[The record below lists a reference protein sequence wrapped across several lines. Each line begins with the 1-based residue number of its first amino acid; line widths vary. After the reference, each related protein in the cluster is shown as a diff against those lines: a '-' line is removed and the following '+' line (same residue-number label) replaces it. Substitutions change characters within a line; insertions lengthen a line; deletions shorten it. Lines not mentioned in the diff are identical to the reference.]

1 MAATDLI
8 LTDPQCRA
16 SLRIFKTDTDD
27 LFNDAW
33 LKVREW
39 ELKGNTVLDHRSF
52 FFITARNIY
61 LQQQRQQQP
70 PDIVLEDYNPTPYQQ
85 ALDNF
90 LKKND
95 DIFSNVI
102 KMYLLCP
109 NLSKISRDTN
119 IKLSILK
126 QLLSN
131 ARSRIGMEYIKLSV
145 ANDCDYDTMV

>member
-1 MAATDLI
+1 
-8 LTDPQCRA
+8 
-16 SLRIFKTDTDD
+16 
-27 LFNDAW
+27 
-33 LKVREW
+33 
-39 ELKGNTVLDHRSF
+39 
-52 FFITARNIY
+52 
-61 LQQQRQQQP
+61 
-70 PDIVLEDYNPTPYQQ
+70 VLEDYNPTPYQQ

-131 ARSRIGMEYIKLSV
+131 ARSRIGMEYIRIASL
-145 ANDCDYDTMV
+145 NDCDYDTLV